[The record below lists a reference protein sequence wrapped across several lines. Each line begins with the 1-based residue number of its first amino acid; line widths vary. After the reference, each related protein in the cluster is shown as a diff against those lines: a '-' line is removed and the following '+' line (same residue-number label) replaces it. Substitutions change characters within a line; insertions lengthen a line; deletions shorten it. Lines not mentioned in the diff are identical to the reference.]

1 MKKKI
6 NVENSMF
13 SLSPYETFEPKSDT
27 LKKSKDTIKEILN
40 KSKKNK
46 GEVDSPKLTN

>member
-13 SLSPYETFEPKSDT
+13 SLSPYETFEPKPDT

-40 KSKKNK
+40 ESKKNK

>member
-6 NVENSMF
+6 NLENSMF
-13 SLSPYETFEPKSDT
+13 SLSPYESFESKPDT

-40 KSKKNK
+40 KSKKKDN
-46 GEVDSPKLTN
+46 KLTDNSN